1 MKASCDDGSPQPIL
15 ALPKPLNPFASSRVA
30 RFTEEEKRGNAKQQ
44 GEAFGNNTWDTT
56 EADAVAAA
64 LLNPCSCWVL
74 EAKTEI
80 YKP

>member
-1 MKASCDDGSPQPIL
+1 M
-15 ALPKPLNPFASSRVA
+15 
-30 RFTEEEKRGNAKQQ
+30 FTEEEKRGNAKQQ

-56 EADAVAAA
+56 EADAVVAA
-64 LLNPCSCWVL
+64 LLNPSSCWVL